1 MAITYGFFDA
11 RQSTGGTYDRVYT
24 AEQMSKYFKGIFTDG
39 VLMNVGQT
47 LAVTASSG
55 MVVQIGTGRAFLDSR
70 WMENDSVAD
79 LTVSDAHAILNRK
92 DIVVA
97 RLDYDARLI
106 ELAIKTGTAASAP
119 VAPAVTRNAAYYELE
134 LAEIDIAAGT
144 TEITQAMI
152 TDKRS
157 DQSVCGYVTGAVTQI
172 DTATFWT
179 QLQDAF
185 LTWFDEMK
193 GQLDE
198 DAAGH
203 LQLEINDILG
213 NFATWELTTTASKSY
228 HVGECLVLNRKLYEA
243 TAEIDQGDTLSIGT
257 NIEQTNVGAK
267 VANRRLWF
275 KDVAVSAITGSII
288 DLQDS
293 RITADYVLEG
303 GVITWGDS
311 SKITS
316 LTSWSTETAGHFIV
330 TGTASAATTA
340 TFALVKADQ
349 RIENNS

>member
-11 RQSTGGTYDRVYT
+11 RQSTGGVYDRVYT

-39 VLMNVGQT
+39 VLMNVGQM

-55 MVVQIGTGRAFLDSR
+55 MVVQVGTGRAFLDAR
-70 WMENDSVAD
+70 WMESDTVID
-79 LTVSDAHAILNRK
+79 LVVPDAHAILNRK
-92 DIVVA
+92 DIIVA
-97 RLDYDARLI
+97 RLDYSNRLI
-106 ELAIKTGTAASAP
+106 EIDVKTGTAASTP
-119 VAPAVTRNAAYYELE
+119 VTPAVQRDGVYFELE
-134 LAEIDIAAGT
+134 LAEISVPAGT
-144 TEITQAMI
+144 TAITQSLI
-152 TDKRS
+152 TDKRA
-157 DQSVCGYVTGAVTQI
+157 DQSVCGYVTGLITQI
-172 DTATFWT
+172 DTETFWT

-185 LTWFDEMK
+185 GAWFEEMK
-193 GQLDE
+193 DQLDE

-213 NFATWELTTTASKSY
+213 NFATWELTTTASRSY

-243 TAEIDQGDTLSIGT
+243 TAEIDQGDTLAIGT

-275 KDVAVSAITGSII
+275 KNVPVSALTGSII
-288 DLQDS
+288 DLPDS
-293 RITADYVLEG
+293 RITSDYVLEG
-303 GVITWGDS
+303 NSITWGDP

-316 LTSWSTETAGHFIV
+316 LTDWTTETAGHFIV
-330 TGTASAATTA
+330 TGAASAATTA
-340 TFALVKADQ
+340 TFSLVKADQ